1 MANMA
6 KIAYMAR
13 AQMDSKA
20 RHKSKGSRQSRRI
33 ALEMSYDRTSDAGVD
48 RVTATDA
55 KNEFGRVLENVI
67 RGGRVFITKHDAP
80 KAVLISI
87 DDFETLS
94 RSATSKLNALSGEF
108 DEMLARMQLPG
119 ARARMKDAF
128 DATPRQLGRAAVRL
142 ARKGG

>member
-1 MANMA
+1 
-6 KIAYMAR
+6 
-13 AQMDSKA
+13 MDSKA
-20 RHKSKGSRQSRRI
+20 QHKSKGSKQSRRI
-33 ALEMSYDRTSDAGVD
+33 GPERPDEDRASHNRTGAAGID

-94 RSATSKLNALSGEF
+94 RSATSKLDALSGEF
-108 DEMLARMQLPG
+108 DELLARMQLPG
-119 ARARMKDAF
+119 ARARMKAAF
-128 DATPRQLGRAAVRL
+128 DATPKQLGRAAVRL
-142 ARKGG
+142 ARKDG